1 MATRML
7 SFFKAPAAEEP
18 PGSVLAAWQSYASG
32 EEPDP
37 ERGAVST
44 PPPYELTGKIGDV
57 ARRIGSSVKDTAS
70 GAASSAAN
78 LGSRHVVRAVLR
90 GAPPR
95 AAAGR

>member
-1 MATRML
+1 ML

-18 PGSVLAAWQSYASG
+18 PGSVLAAWNSYAAG
-32 EEPDP
+32 DEPDP

-78 LGSRHVVRAVLR
+78 LGSRHGVRGALR
-90 GAPPR
+90 SAPPR
-95 AAAGR
+95 AADAR

>member
-1 MATRML
+1 ML

-18 PGSVLAAWQSYASG
+18 PGSVLAAWNSYASG

-37 ERGAVST
+37 EKGAVAT

-70 GAASSAAN
+70 GAASSAAS
-78 LGSRHVVRAVLR
+78 LGSRRAACGRAVLQS
-90 GAPPR
+90 APPR
-95 AAAGR
+95 DAHAR